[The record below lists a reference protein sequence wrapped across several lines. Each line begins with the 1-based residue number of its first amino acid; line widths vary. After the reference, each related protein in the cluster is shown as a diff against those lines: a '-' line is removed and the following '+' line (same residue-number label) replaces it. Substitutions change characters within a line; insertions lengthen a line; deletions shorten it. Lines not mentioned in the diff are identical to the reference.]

1 MTREL
6 GHGWGVCYNI
16 TTEIQYYYVL
26 QITKIQ
32 EDEGLKKEMETA
44 RVKAKVKEIEEDFMR
59 RRQARLLAERGWEIN
74 MNFYSG
80 HQYCDVTPNGE
91 IAEEDKQFYWQSR
104 RVFNQIAPIVDTRLA
119 VLAKNAPALH
129 VRAFSDEQADVAR
142 AAMAEGILRAASD
155 KLGLT
160 EVISRA
166 TLWSE
171 VCGTAFYKIVW
182 DGEGDEVSVIPVSP
196 FEIFPDS
203 MAAERVEDLHSII
216 QARAVPVREIA
227 EKYGVELPGRA
238 IDEFAALPYASAAH
252 WKCVEGESMK
262 SEGVDYELL
271 IERYTMPEF
280 DAPNGKLEIVAGGKL
295 LYDGVLPYRNG
306 EGGARVLPF
315 VRQTSL
321 PQPGALFGTSIVDRL
336 IPLQRAYNAVR
347 NRKHEFLNRLS
358 MGVIAVEDGS
368 VDVDEL
374 AEEGLC
380 PGKVVVYRQGTTP
393 PSMMD
398 LGSMPAEFAKEEEIL
413 GQEFRKLSGTTD
425 SEENGYG
432 FSGVTSA
439 TGLQL
444 LLNREEEKMAVPMGS
459 MRRAAEEV
467 ARHILRL
474 YKQFATNKRLARMG
488 GENRKT
494 EVFYF
499 NAGDIT
505 SDNILFDGA
514 NELTAES
521 KRSAVMEMISMGVL
535 KEKDGTMSEETKEKV
550 AGIFGLE
557 GFVGGKDISE
567 LHRARANRENR
578 IACSDGKIG
587 VEEYDDHEVHVREHL
602 RYVLS
607 EEFEANGR
615 ESVKKALSQHIAK
628 HRALMN
634 VAGVDE
640 R

>member
-1 MTREL
+1 
-6 GHGWGVCYNI
+6 
-16 TTEIQYYYVL
+16 
-26 QITKIQ
+26 
-32 EDEGLKKEMETA
+32 
-44 RVKAKVKEIEEDFMR
+44 
-59 RRQARLLAERGWEIN
+59 
-74 MNFYSG
+74 
-80 HQYCDVTPNGE
+80 
-91 IAEEDKQFYWQSR
+91 
-104 RVFNQIAPIVDTRLA
+104 
-119 VLAKNAPALH
+119 
-129 VRAFSDEQADVAR
+129 
-142 AAMAEGILRAASD
+142 MAEGILCAASD

-160 EVISRA
+160 ELISRA

-182 DGEGDEVSVIPVSP
+182 DGEADEVDVIPVSP

-203 MAAERVEDLHSII
+203 MAAERMEDLHSII

-227 EKYGVELPGRA
+227 EKYGVQLPGRA
-238 IDEFAALPYASAAH
+238 IDDFAALPYSASAH
-252 WKCVEGESMK
+252 WKCVEGERMRM
-262 SEGVDYELL
+262 EVRDYELL

-280 DAPNGKLEIVAGGKL
+280 DAPNGKLEIVAGGEL

-306 EGGARVLPF
+306 EDGKRVLPF

-321 PQPGALFGTSIVDRL
+321 PQPGALFGASVVDRL

-368 VDVDEL
+368 VDAESL

-380 PGKVVVYRQGTTP
+380 PGKVVVYRQGCNP
-393 PSMMD
+393 PSMLD
-398 LGSMPAEFAKEEEIL
+398 LGSMPAEFAKEEETL
-413 GQEFRKLSGTTD
+413 GQEFRKVSGTTD

-432 FSGVTSA
+432 FSGITSA

-444 LLNREEEKMAVPMGS
+444 LLNREEEKMSVPVGN

-474 YKQFATNKRLARMG
+474 YKQFATSKRLARLG

-499 NAGDIT
+499 NAGDIS

-521 KRSAVMEMISMGVL
+521 KRSAVLEMLSLGVL
-535 KEKDGTMSEETKEKV
+535 KEEDGTMSEETKEKV
-550 AGIFGLE
+550 ASIFGLE
-557 GFVGGKDISE
+557 GFVGTRDISA

-578 IACSDGKIG
+578 LAAEG
-587 VEEYDDHEVHVREHL
+587 VALVAEEYDDHATHIREHL
-602 RYVLS
+602 RYLLS
-607 EEFEANGR
+607 EEFESSGSAEVKRILTSHISSHRSAIASEVESLDGR
-615 ESVKKALSQHIAK
+615 V
-628 HRALMN
+628 
-634 VAGVDE
+634 G
-640 R
+640 

>member
-1 MTREL
+1 MENKKDTIKERAKDA
-6 GHGWGVCYNI
+6 
-16 TTEIQYYYVL
+16 
-26 QITKIQ
+26 QI
-32 EDEGLKKEMETA
+32 
-44 RVKAKVKEIEEDFMR
+44 KAKVKDIEEDFSR
-59 RRQARLLAERGWEIN
+59 RRQARLAAERGWEIN
-74 MNFYSG
+74 MNFYAG
-80 HQYCDVTPNGE
+80 NQYCDIAPNGE
-91 IAEEDKQFYWQSR
+91 ITEEDPQFYWQSR

-119 VLAKNAPALH
+119 VLAKNAPSLH

-160 EVISRA
+160 EIISRA

-182 DGEGDEVSVIPVSP
+182 DGEADEVSVIPVSP

-203 MAAERVEDLHSII
+203 MATERLEDVHSLI

-227 EKYGVELPGRA
+227 EKYGVRLPGRA
-238 IDEFAALPYASAAH
+238 IDDFAALPYSSAAH
-252 WKCVEGESMK
+252 WKCVEGERMK
-262 SEGVDYELL
+262 TEATDYELL
-271 IERYTMPEF
+271 IERYTMPEP
-280 DAPNGKLEIVAGGKL
+280 DSPNGKLEIVAGGEL
-295 LYDGVLPYRNG
+295 LYEGVLPYRNG
-306 EGGARVLPF
+306 EDGKRVLPF

-368 VDVDEL
+368 VDADEL
-374 AEEGLC
+374 AEDGLC
-380 PGKVVVYRQGTTP
+380 PGKVVVYRQGSNP
-393 PSMMD
+393 PSMID
-398 LGSMPAEFAKEEEIL
+398 LGSMPAEFAKEEETI

-432 FSGVTSA
+432 FSGITSA

-444 LLNREEEKMAVPMGS
+444 LLNREEEKMSVPVGN
-459 MRRAAEEV
+459 MRRSAEDV

-474 YKQFATNKRLARMG
+474 YKQFATTKRLARMG

-499 NAGDIT
+499 NAGDIS
-505 SDNILFDGA
+505 SDNVLFDGA

-521 KRSAVMEMISMGVL
+521 KRSAVLEMLSLGIF
-535 KEKDGTMSEETKEKV
+535 KEEDGTMSEETKEKV
-550 AGIFGLE
+550 ASIFGLD
-557 GFVGGKDISE
+557 GFVGTRDISA

-578 IACSDGKIG
+578 LAADGGVIA
-587 VEEYDDHEVHVREHL
+587 VEEYDDHETHIREHL
-602 RYVLS
+602 RYLLS
-607 EEFEANGR
+607 EEFEAEGK
-615 ESVKKALSQHIAK
+615 EEVKRILTSHISL
-628 HRALMN
+628 HRSAIAN
-634 VAGVDE
+634 E
-640 R
+640 TPQQI